1 MNRQQRRAAGH
12 PSRPRYYEG
21 LGISVAGSDGEPA
34 AVVVG
39 LGTDDGPMRAYTVLC
54 GHAAIEL
61 ANELREAGELALTE
75 DRLAGHPHGEPDYN
89 HDL

>member
-1 MNRQQRRAAGH
+1 
-12 PSRPRYYEG
+12 
-21 LGISVAGSDGEPA
+21 
-34 AVVVG
+34 
-39 LGTDDGPMRAYTVLC
+39 MRAYTVLC